1 MPNGVRFSLAEPM
14 RRIVLLILLLSV
26 PQVTWADLPIPVI
39 TGPSGGVPGDLLV
52 LDASESQADHFSWAV
67 VPEIPDGRLTILV
80 IEGGRKCV
88 VASVPGT
95 YTVILAAGT
104 ADGVAVKKHTVTVS
118 GGGNTPDPIKP
129 RPPEPV
135 IEDRFGLSPKVKSW
149 VQAVSDRSRQQQL
162 SQAFRTAA
170 DRANT
175 IGDLKKLE
183 SETRSNL
190 SGDLVRE
197 AIGGASNASNWAP
210 LFEPMG
216 TEISR
221 MDREGKIGTLADYQ
235 QAWREIAEGLR

>member
-1 MPNGVRFSLAEPM
+1 M

-52 LDASESQADHFSWAV
+52 LDASDSQADHLTWAV
-67 VPEIPDGRLTILV
+67 LPELPDGRQTILV
-80 IEGGRKCV
+80 VDSGRKAII
-88 VASVPGT
+88 ASVPGQ
-95 YTVILAAGT
+95 YTVILAAAT
-104 ADGVAVKKHTVTVS
+104 ADGVVLKTHTVTVS
-118 GGGNTPDPIKP
+118 GGGNTPDPIQPKP
-129 RPPEPV
+129 PTPI
-135 IEDRFGLSPKVKSW
+135 IEDRFGLAPKVREW

-170 DRANT
+170 NRATT

-197 AIGGASNASNWAP
+197 AIGGAANASNWLP

-221 MDREGKIGTLADYQ
+221 LDREGQIRTLADYQ

>member
-1 MPNGVRFSLAEPM
+1 MFRGVRFSLAEPM
-14 RRIVLLILLLSV
+14 RRILLLLLIIPSV
-26 PQVTWADLPIPVI
+26 ASAELPIPVI

-52 LDASESQADHFSWAV
+52 LDASESQADYFSWAV
-67 VPEIPDGRLTILV
+67 IPELPDGRLTIMVL
-80 IEGGRKCV
+80 EGGRKCI

-95 YTVILAAGT
+95 YTVVLAAGT
-104 ADGVAVKKHTVTVS
+104 ADGVVLKKHTVTVT
-118 GGGNTPDPIKP
+118 GGGDQPGPIQPKPPTPI
-129 RPPEPV
+129 
-135 IEDRFGLSPKVKSW
+135 IEDRFGLAPKVREW

-170 DRANT
+170 NRATT

-197 AIGGASNASNWAP
+197 AIGGAANASNWAP

-221 MDREGKIGTLADYQ
+221 LDRDGKIRTLADYQ